1 MHKLSGVW
9 YGRSVM
15 SGARLRR
22 WFACGAASVAVLAC
36 ATALRAQN
44 QPTTS
49 PAQQSP
55 DPGMV
60 KPTDHSQDPGMVV
73 PAPHDVDPGIAPH
86 ATWMPGPSMSEGMTL
101 APGLPAKPKPQN
113 QEYEPITAKQRLEW
127 LLDTTLG
134 PSHLAGGVVSAA
146 YGTAVD
152 KPPEDGPHWGGFGE
166 RYGVRLTGIAT
177 SNVMEGGIGAIWGED
192 PRYLRD
198 PEKSFGARVASVLR
212 QTVETR
218 KRSGQF
224 SPAYARYIA
233 FTASNF
239 LSNAWRPDSEADSYH
254 AGLRVAEGFGGQLA
268 SNTWDEFWPSVHDK
282 LFHKH

>member
-1 MHKLSGVW
+1 
-9 YGRSVM
+9 M
-15 SGARLRR
+15 SGARLRK
-22 WFACGAASVAVLAC
+22 WFACGTASVAVLAC
-36 ATALRAQN
+36 ATALRAQDPTRTPSGQ
-44 QPTTS
+44 QPPDPMVKPVNHS
-49 PAQQSP
+49 M
-55 DPGMV
+55 DPGMII
-60 KPTDHSQDPGMVV
+60 
-73 PAPHDVDPGIAPH
+73 PAPQDIDPGINPH
-86 ATWMPGPSMSEGMTL
+86 GNSGPGSSMVPAIVLS
-101 APGLPAKPKPQN
+101 AGLPAKPKPQN
-113 QEYEPITAKQRLEW
+113 QEYKPITARQRLKW

-152 KPPEDGPHWGGFGE
+152 KPPEDGSHWGGFGE

-192 PRYLRD
+192 PRYLHER
-198 PEKSFGARVASVLR
+198 EKSFGARVVSVLL

-218 KRSGQF
+218 KRGGEF

-239 LSNAWRPDSEADSYH
+239 LSNAWRPNSEADSYH